1 MNEKIL
7 NLKAKSFYC
16 PLCHEWHDIEGHS
29 AKLSDWAIEGNEFIH
44 TCIDETGVKSKFW
57 IELDKTTSEYHLKG
71 KIIHRYCDSRLN
83 VSIDQKISNLKQDIQ
98 RSCIIIP
105 FKISEV
111 GLKLHDMCNMY
122 PSCSGGCKFYKNG
135 DYFVDDWTACTVD
148 AEFEFKFDSEEFN
161 KCLEE
166 PEEQIK
172 IEETMQK
179 ETKTEPKQDSIKE
192 DVIMNNNKKK
202 VTIKEQLWEHSPK
215 ENFEIFK
222 NWCVK
227 YKDTFRWAVP
237 VVCIYGAYKILKSTN
252 SGLTTENISNECK
265 KKLGFSFECLENNKA
280 LKRLLV
286 LGGMS
291 ATAVTVINVFSSIY
305 NKNGKN
311 NIGDIST
318 EEIEAGLES
327 AEKAHQNL
335 NWISPETEKLLPV
348 ATSVIIVY
356 LMTQKPEWFEKLK
369 SKISSLTSGFTDK
382 ASTYFDLAKL
392 FIADKLHVD
401 FDNEEECKKF
411 KLFALL
417 GITVGVGVVLYGKGI
432 LGKKA
437 NTDDSE
443 QNSKKN
449 KNFEVFTEQVL
460 EIMKK
465 LMPTAFA
472 GITTF
477 LVTKHVLKDTEP
489 DSSVIDSDFTD
500 SEADA
505 VDSNENTETEAQAA
519 GEEETSGLDESNE
532 DSTEE

>member
-16 PLCHEWHDIEGHS
+16 PLCREWHDIE
-29 AKLSDWAIEGNEFIH
+29 WAIERNEFIH
-44 TCIDETGVKSKFW
+44 TCEDKTGVKSEFW
-57 IELDKTTSEYHLKG
+57 IGVDEITSQYHLKCN
-71 KIIHRYCDSRLN
+71 ITHPFCDYRLN
-83 VSIDQKISNLKQDIQ
+83 VAIDQKISNIKQDIQ
-98 RSCIIIP
+98 CSCIIIP
-105 FKISEV
+105 FEINVE
-111 GLKLHDMCNMY
+111 GLKLHDMCDNCCY
-122 PSCSGGCKFYKNG
+122 SCRYTCVTENI
-135 DYFVDDWTACTVD
+135 WAN
-148 AEFEFKFDSEEFN
+148 AEFKFKFDSEEFN

-179 ETKTEPKQDSIKE
+179 ETKTEPKKDSIKE

-237 VVCIYGAYKILKSTN
+237 VVCIYGAYKILNSTN
-252 SGLTTENISNECK
+252 SGLTTENIDKKCK
-265 KKLGFSFECLENNKA
+265 EKLGFSFECLKNSKD

-291 ATAVTVINVFSSIY
+291 ATAVTVVNVFSSIY

-311 NIGDIST
+311 NIEDIST
-318 EEIEAGLES
+318 EEIEAGLENV
-327 AEKAHQNL
+327 EKAHQKF

-369 SKISSLTSGFTDK
+369 SKVSSLTSGFTDTV
-382 ASTYFDLAKL
+382 STYFEFAKL

-401 FDNEEECKKF
+401 LANEEECKKF

-417 GITVGVGVVLYGKGI
+417 GIAVGVGVVLYGKGI
-432 LGKKA
+432 LSKNA
-437 NTDDSE
+437 NDDETELDSKE
-443 QNSKKN
+443 KKN
-449 KNFEVFTEQVL
+449 FKAFAEQIMG
-460 EIMKK
+460 IMKK
-465 LMPTAFA
+465 LMPTAFS
-472 GITTF
+472 GVTTF
-477 LVTKHVLKDTEP
+477 LITKHVLKDTVELGS
-489 DSSVIDSDFTD
+489 DSSVIDSDCTD
-500 SEADA
+500 SEEDA
-505 VDSNENTETEAQAA
+505 EAQKASDQ
-519 GEEETSGLDESNE
+519 GESNE
-532 DSTEE
+532 DSTEEE